1 MKELSVSESVSQGWE
16 FAKQHGLMLAVFVL
30 VLYIVNSLLNTLTMP
45 ADFWENYMKALS
57 DPQQAQNFQNWME
70 ASTSSPLSFLVSIL
84 IDIIQLIFYAGFMAT
99 VLKLVRGTMDK
110 VSFEGW
116 KMSAMTYLKYI
127 VVVFIVGLLSVIGF
141 FLCIIPGIFIST
153 RLAFAKWYIL
163 DHPEAG
169 IGDAISASWSM
180 TSGNFWSVLGLI
192 LTEVGIILL
201 GFMCCCIGV
210 LFAIP
215 FACFVEACAYKM
227 LNGDFIDEAPVVGEY
242 VQNER

>member
-1 MKELSVSESVSQGWE
+1 MKELSVSDSVSQGWE
-16 FAKQHGLMLAVFVL
+16 FAKQHGLMLAVFLL

-45 ADFWENYMKALS
+45 ADFWTNYMKALS
-57 DPQQAQNFQNWME
+57 DPQSAQDFSNMML
-70 ASTSSPLSFLVSIL
+70 ASGSTLLSRVMTII
-84 IDIIQLIFYAGFMAT
+84 IDIIQVIFYAGFTAT
-99 VLKLVRGTMDK
+99 VLKLIRGTMDK

-116 KMSAMTYLKYI
+116 KMSAMTYLKYF
-127 VVVFIVGLLSVIGF
+127 VVIFIVGLLTIIGL

-153 RLAFAKWYIL
+153 RLAFADWYIL

-169 IGDAISASWSM
+169 IGDAIAASWNM
-180 TSGNFWSVLGLI
+180 TKGNFWSVLGLI
-192 LTEVGIILL
+192 LTEAGIILI
-201 GFMCCCIGV
+201 GFMCCCIGA

-215 FACFVEACAYKM
+215 FACFVEGCAYKM

>member
-1 MKELSVSESVSQGWE
+1 MR
-16 FAKQHGLMLAVFVL
+16 
-30 VLYIVNSLLNTLTMP
+30 
-45 ADFWENYMKALS
+45 ALS
-57 DPQQAQNFQNWME
+57 DPQSAQDFSNMML
-70 ASTSSPLSFLVSIL
+70 ASGSTLLSTVMTIL
-84 IDIIQLIFYAGFMAT
+84 IDIIQLIFYAGFTAT

-127 VVVFIVGLLSVIGF
+127 AVLIIVGLATVIGL
-141 FLCIIPGIFIST
+141 FLCIIPGIFVYT
-153 RLAFAKWYIL
+153 RLAFAEWYIL

-169 IGDAISASWSM
+169 IGDAISASWNM
-180 TSGNFWSVLGLI
+180 TKGNFWSVLGLI
-192 LTEVGIILL
+192 FTEVAIVLI